1 MGTFVLLMRHG
12 FESDSRLLRRL
23 ARRSRRKLRAGVT
36 RLFCRH
42 DLFAMC
48 EVPLPNGRRADLMAI
63 GPQGRTRPSS
73 RSRSAGPTCSATS
86 KWTDYLEYC
95 DRFFWAVP
103 PGAGLD
109 LDEARF
115 LPDDAGLLVAD
126 RYDAA
131 VMREA
136 STRPLAP
143 ARRKAETLRFA
154 RRAARR
160 LSAQIDPSL
169 GDRQSS

>member
-1 MGTFVLLMRHG
+1 MASSPIPECFIDEPLIAAEV
-12 FESDSRLLRRL
+12 
-23 ARRSRRKLRAGVT
+23 ARGVT

-48 EVPLPNGRRADLMAI
+48 EVPLSNGRRADLMAI
-63 GPQGRTRPSS
+63 GPRGELTIVEIKVSKADLLGDQ
-73 RSRSAGPTCSATS
+73 

-103 PGAGLD
+103 QTLAAI
-109 LDEARF
+109 LDEERF
-115 LPDDAGLLVAD
+115 LPGEAGLLVAD

-131 VMREA
+131 VVREPA
-136 STRPLAP
+136 SRLLAT

-169 GDRQSS
+169 GGDF